1 MAHSRFALLMTAVT
15 AITAIWLTSCG
26 GGGSSP
32 PATAQRKAMG
42 ILVPLYAYPQ
52 VSSGSGASQVAQ
64 ASPAWTAV
72 ASGAALV
79 PTIAIINP
87 ASGPVACTNPA
98 SATLLDFQR
107 GIAQLHAS
115 GVTVLGYVHT
125 SYGQR
130 PQSAVLQDVLTYA
143 QCYGLDGIFFDEISA
158 SASYASYD
166 AAIANAA
173 RGGIRAPSGAP
184 ALVVF
189 NPGTYPEP
197 QVAQSADITV
207 MHESADLNVPAA
219 PAALAA
225 YPAGRW
231 AYLAFG
237 ISQPVQGALS
247 KLFADGTGDVY
258 ITDQGAGGT
267 DPWTQIATDYVG
279 LVQTIQALNRTAA
292 P

>member
-1 MAHSRFALLMTAVT
+1 MARSRLALLIIVAT
-15 AITAIWLTSCG
+15 AILLASCG

-32 PATAQRKAMG
+32 AAAPQRKAMG

-52 VSSGSGASQVAQ
+52 VSSGSGASQVTQ

-125 SYGQR
+125 SYGLR
-130 PQSAVLQDVLTYA
+130 AQSAVLQDVQTYA

-158 SASYASYD
+158 SASYASDD
-166 AAIANAA
+166 AAIANAV
-173 RGGIRAPSGAP
+173 RSGIRPPNGAP

-189 NPGTYPEP
+189 NPGTYPDP
-197 QVAQSADITV
+197 LVAQSADITV
-207 MHESADLNVPAA
+207 MHESADLNVPAVPTA
-219 PAALAA
+219 LTAYQAA
-225 YPAGRW
+225 RW

-237 ISQPVQGALS
+237 ISQPLQGTLS
-247 KLFADGTGDVY
+247 KLFASGTGDVY
-258 ITDQGAGGT
+258 ITDQGTGGS
-267 DPWTQIATDYVG
+267 DPWTQVATDYVG
-279 LVQTIQALNRTAA
+279 LVQAIQTLNRTAA

>member
-1 MAHSRFALLMTAVT
+1 MARSRLALVIIAATTILLA
-15 AITAIWLTSCG
+15 SCG

-32 PATAQRKAMG
+32 AATPQRKAMG
-42 ILVPLYAYPQ
+42 ILVPLYGYPEI
-52 VSSGSGASQVAQ
+52 SSGSGASQVTQ

-98 SATLLDFQR
+98 SATLLAFQR

-115 GVTVLGYVHT
+115 SVTVLGYVHT

-130 PQSAVLQDVLTYA
+130 AQSAVLQDVQTYA
-143 QCYGLDGIFFDEISA
+143 QCYGLDGIFFDEIAA

-173 RGGIRAPSGAP
+173 RNGIKPPNGAP
-184 ALVVF
+184 ALVAF
-189 NPGTYPEP
+189 NPGTYPDP
-197 QVAQSADITV
+197 LVAQSADITV
-207 MHESADLNVPAA
+207 MHESADLNVPAM
-219 PAALAA
+219 PAALAT
-225 YPAGRW
+225 YPAAGW

-237 ISQPVQGALS
+237 ISQPLQDTLS
-247 KLFADGTGDVY
+247 KLFAGGTGNVY
-258 ITDQGAGGT
+258 ITDQGVGGT
-267 DPWTQIATDYVG
+267 DPWTQLATNYMG